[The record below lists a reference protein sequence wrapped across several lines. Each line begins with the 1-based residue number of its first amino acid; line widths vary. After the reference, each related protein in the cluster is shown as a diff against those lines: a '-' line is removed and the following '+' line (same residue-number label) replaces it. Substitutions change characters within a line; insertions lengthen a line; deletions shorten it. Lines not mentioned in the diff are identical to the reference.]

1 MEIVLGR
8 YEIRLDMCG
17 RSRLTRKM
25 FRRKRWK
32 GARQRRLAKNREA
45 AKAASYLAVDR
56 SAKALRHPKAVPP
69 KEARYGRSRSV
80 LSWRGRKDLA
90 PTRARAAAPHKRSYC
105 SDLGSERFLG
115 ECWLSKDTS
124 SWPEAGTPAFPL
136 PRISFTV
143 NLRP

>member
-56 SAKALRHPKAVPP
+56 SAKALRHPKAAPP
-69 KEARYGRSRSV
+69 RRRRDTDDEGPFSLGGGEVIRPK
-80 LSWRGRKDLA
+80 
-90 PTRARAAAPHKRSYC
+90 RARAPAPDKRT
-105 SDLGSERFLG
+105 LL
-115 ECWLSKDTS
+115 
-124 SWPEAGTPAFPL
+124 
-136 PRISFTV
+136 
-143 NLRP
+143 